1 MCLSAVPSVLEPKL
15 DPRRL
20 QNVSIDGS
28 IGIGTRARSKEVPK
42 RLDPRQTVK
51 QMLKSNLSLDKRS
64 RNFRLQKS
72 QSCSNTQPQVTQ
84 PQVVL
89 ASKGKMYTMRS
100 VQTDTV
106 PQTLISHAQTNT
118 IPVAKS
124 STCTQTIF
132 QMNHTSSQTDCI
144 KQKRQKTKV
153 LNTCSNQV
161 EQASPQNWSIMMSY
175 TTSVNFFKRKIRC
188 RTLSIWQWG

>member
-1 MCLSAVPSVLEPKL
+1 MLFLTPLYYFVFFAV
-15 DPRRL
+15 
-20 QNVSIDGS
+20 NHNSIM
-28 IGIGTRARSKEVPK
+28 
-42 RLDPRQTVK
+42 DPRQTVK
-51 QMLKSNLSLDKRS
+51 QTLKSNLSLDKRS
-64 RNFRLQKS
+64 QNFRLQNS

-89 ASKGKMYTMRS
+89 ASKGKMYMMRS

-106 PQTLISHAQTNT
+106 PQTPISHAQTNT

-144 KQKRQKTKV
+144 QTK
-153 LNTCSNQV
+153 NKSSQYMFKP
-161 EQASPQNWSIMMSY
+161 SR
-175 TTSVNFFKRKIRC
+175 TSFPTKLKYYDVIHNF
-188 RTLSIWQWG
+188 S